1 MFDIECFLDWRPFSF
16 DEGDGDAARSD
27 HGKMLMMI
35 ALFLGGLGAA
45 QWAPSSFLW
54 HAFRNHTI
62 ERVVLHLRSLFA
74 MLTLLIVPQ
83 VRFAFVLYLNCY
95 CAFMWVTE
103 HYSYLGNSTRFESI
117 V

>member
-45 QWAPSSFLW
+45 QWAPSSFFFVACISEPY
-54 HAFRNHTI
+54 HRASCAAFA
-62 ERVVLHLRSLFA
+62 FA
-74 MLTLLIVPQ
+74 FCNVNFVNCTTGTLCVCLVFELLLCIYVGDRTLL
-83 VRFAFVLYLNCY
+83 LS
-95 CAFMWVTE
+95 WK
-103 HYSYLGNSTRFESI
+103 
-117 V
+117 